1 MLESQVPGRG
11 KEILLFTSAPELLSS
26 HSKSQM
32 QGLISIFIDMHPRGS
47 LQAGVVHWNNL
58 KENLSHDY
66 FLFSKDWILRVRMYL
81 VISSIFWNVNMT
93 IAVLG
98 LGYEIFSY
106 SVIKRSFL
114 TSTLAE
120 EIPETKANLR
130 SQALVFFS
138 TFEYCTLTVFI
149 IANFHRNCNAIFN

>member
-1 MLESQVPGRG
+1 
-11 KEILLFTSAPELLSS
+11 
-26 HSKSQM
+26 
-32 QGLISIFIDMHPRGS
+32 
-47 LQAGVVHWNNL
+47 
-58 KENLSHDY
+58 
-66 FLFSKDWILRVRMYL
+66 
-81 VISSIFWNVNMT
+81 MT

-149 IANFHRNCNAIFN
+149 IANFHRKITKIVIYVLQQNSGDGRLKTSQF